1 MYYHFLHRKSN
12 LVSNNKNYNSM
23 KYIVIILLLFTAAA
37 CTKEERLT
45 YNESPSV
52 YFYKF
57 ITNPDSINYTF
68 VVKPDSVLTDTLY
81 LNLRI
86 TGQASDKD
94 RKVNIVL
101 GDGSTAQKGK
111 HFNIAEAIIKAG
123 TYDVKV
129 PVYIL
134 RSPDEKDSIFVAWFN
149 IAASDDFKPGYNSD
163 LTYKIGI
170 TDQLIRPADWS
181 GITEL
186 FYGAYSKVKHQFM
199 VSRLGTTAI
208 TISTGAQFS
217 EIMSILQKMRVELV
231 KYEAQNGPLIDENG
245 VRVTFPVL

>member
-1 MYYHFLHRKSN
+1 
-12 LVSNNKNYNSM
+12 M
-23 KYIVIILLLFTAAA
+23 KYIAIVIILLTAVA
-37 CTKEERLT
+37 CSKEERLT

-57 ITNPDSINYTF
+57 RTNPDSTNYTF

-81 LNLRI
+81 LMLRI
-86 TGQASDKD
+86 TGVAADKD

-101 GDGSTAQKGK
+101 ADSSTAQQGK
-111 HFNIAEAIIKAG
+111 HFNIPEAIIKAG
-123 TYDVKV
+123 AYDTRV
-129 PVYIL
+129 PVIVL
-134 RSPDEKDSIFVAWFN
+134 RSPDEKDSVFVAYFN
-149 IAASDDFKPGYNSD
+149 IAASADFQPGYFAD

-170 TDQLIRPADWS
+170 TDQLIKPGDWS

-217 EIMSILQKMRVELV
+217 EIMSILQKMRVELI
-231 KYEAQNGPLIDENG
+231 KYEAENGPLTDENG
-245 VRVTFPVL
+245 IRVTFPVL

>member
-1 MYYHFLHRKSN
+1 
-12 LVSNNKNYNSM
+12 M
-23 KYIVIILLLFTAAA
+23 KYITIIMILLTVAS
-37 CTKEERLT
+37 CKKEERLT
-45 YNESPSV
+45 YNESSSV

-57 ITNPDSINYTF
+57 RTNPDSTNYTF

-81 LNLRI
+81 LMLRI
-86 TGQASDKD
+86 SGVAVDKD

-101 GDGSTAQKGK
+101 ADSSTAQQGK
-111 HFNIAEAIIKAG
+111 HFNIPEAIIKAG
-123 TYDVKV
+123 AYDAKI
-129 PVYIL
+129 PVYVL
-134 RSPDEKDSIFVAWFN
+134 RSPDEKDSIFIAYFN
-149 IAASDDFKPGYNSD
+149 IAPSADFKPGYNSD

-170 TDQLIRPADWS
+170 TDQLIKPSDWN

-186 FYGAYSKVKHQFM
+186 FYGAYSKAKHQFM

-217 EIMSILQKMRVELV
+217 EIMSILQKMRVELI
-231 KYEAQNGPLIDENG
+231 KYEAENGPLIDENG

>member
-1 MYYHFLHRKSN
+1 
-12 LVSNNKNYNSM
+12 M
-23 KYIVIILLLFTAAA
+23 KYIAIVIILLTAIA
-37 CTKEERLT
+37 CSKEERLT
-45 YNESPSV
+45 YEESPSV

-57 ITNPDSINYTF
+57 RTNPDSTNYTF

-81 LNLRI
+81 LTLRI
-86 TGQASDKD
+86 SGVAVDRD

-101 GDGSTAQKGK
+101 ADSSTAQSGK
-111 HFNIAEAIIKAG
+111 HFTIPEAIIKAG
-123 TYDVKV
+123 TYDAKI
-129 PVYIL
+129 PVYVL
-134 RSPDEKDSIFVAWFN
+134 RSPDEKDSIFVAYFN
-149 IAASDDFKPGYNSD
+149 IASSEDFKAGYSGD

-170 TDQLIRPADWS
+170 TDQLIKPSDWS
-181 GITEL
+181 GITAL

-217 EIMSILQKMRVELV
+217 EIMSILQKMRVELI
-231 KYEAQNGPLIDENG
+231 KYEAENGPLIDENG